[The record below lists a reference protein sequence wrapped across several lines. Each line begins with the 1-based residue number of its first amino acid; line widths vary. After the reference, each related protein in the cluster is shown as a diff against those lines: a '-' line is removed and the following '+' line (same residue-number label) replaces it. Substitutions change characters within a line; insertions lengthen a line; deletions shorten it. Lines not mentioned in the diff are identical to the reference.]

1 MSSDDIIDLED
12 GWKKVKEDGIE
23 PFLSFIENKERDFF
37 KARDYVKLYDLIFK
51 MCIQRDP
58 YNWSEHMYQRYT
70 QSILNYLL
78 EIVRPSFNSAC
89 NSYEI
94 AFLREWTTRW
104 KNQKLIVKGLS
115 KLFMYLDRFYTPNTD
130 GVLALSEQG
139 FKLYKEN
146 IFDQF
151 SPYARRA
158 ILHSIEK
165 ERHSEEQDRDLLKE
179 AVAVFVDI
187 GYNYNQKKLKVY
199 EAELEKAIVEH
210 AGAFYKRKSREWMDE
225 DSCPNYLEKA
235 ERMLNQEKKRVET
248 YMNRHTLE
256 PLKKQCYQRL
266 LQDHQT
272 ELLEKKTG
280 VFQMLSINA
289 VEDLSRLYRLY
300 SDWQKDLKPIADL
313 VHAHIKKAG
322 TECVDKSSQ
331 GRNQDANHQ
340 LVRNLIQLHAQYNKV
355 VTECFDK
362 AQVFQKSL
370 KKAFE
375 DFINKDNRVSK
386 LLAKFVNDVLKKG
399 TKVNIKD
406 VESTLGNVVF
416 LYGYIQEKDIFER
429 DYQIHLSNRLLNGL
443 CESEHAEKSMI
454 AKLKTEAG
462 YQWTN
467 KLEGMFKDVTISKE
481 LMDKFK
487 RQHNARDTDIQLDVN
502 VCTTGYWPS
511 SKVIPATLPDEV
523 KKICD
528 DFKQFYLNQQGGRKL
543 EWRLDQGQGEISV
556 AFSKNVKR
564 GLILS
569 TYQMMIMLVFN
580 NQKVAAFKHIMQVTG
595 IPRYEIQNH
604 LLSLCHPK
612 VGVLLKRPNKK
623 ELGDDDK
630 FMVNPKYKP
639 QLMNVVIPMMRT
651 VEGDGKER
659 EEEEKHVRLQR
670 KHQMQAAI
678 VRIMKARK
686 TMRHNLLV
694 AEVISQLQCRFPPK
708 PTMIKKEIEGLIEM
722 EYLERDKNN
731 RGTYNYLA

>member
-12 GWKKVKEDGIE
+12 GYKKVKEEGIK
-23 PFLSFIENKERDFF
+23 PFLNFIETGERDFF
-37 KARDYVKLYDLIFK
+37 RARDYVKLYDLIFK

-58 YNWSEHMYQRYT
+58 YNWSEQMYQRYT

-78 EIVRPSFNSAC
+78 EKVRPSFNAAC

-130 GVLALSEQG
+130 GILALKEQG

-165 ERHSEEQDRDLLKE
+165 ERHSEEQDRDLLKD
-179 AVAVFVDI
+179 AVGVFVDI
-187 GYNYNQKKLKVY
+187 GYSYNQKKLKVY
-199 EAELEKAIVEH
+199 ETELEKAIIDH

-256 PLKKQCYQRL
+256 PLHKQCYERL
-266 LQDHQT
+266 LRDHQT
-272 ELLEKKTG
+272 ELLDKKTG

-300 SDWQKDLKPIADL
+300 AYPSDVDLKVIAER
-313 VHAHIKKAG
+313 VEKHIKKAG
-322 TECVDKSSQ
+322 CEVVDKSSAGGAQ
-331 GRNQDANHQ
+331 GGNHQ
-340 LVRNLIQLHAQYNKV
+340 LVRNLIGLHAQYNKV
-355 VTECFDK
+355 VTECFNK
-362 AQVFQKSL
+362 AQVFQKAL

-399 TKVNIKD
+399 TKVNIRD
-406 VESTLGNVVF
+406 VEATLGNVVF

-454 AKLKTEAG
+454 AKLKCEAG

-481 LMDKFK
+481 IMSKFK
-487 RQHNARDTDIQLDVN
+487 RQQNSQTDIALEVN
-502 VCTTGYWPS
+502 ICTTGYWPS
-511 SKVIPATLPDEV
+511 SKIIPATLPDEV
-523 KKICD
+523 KGICG

-543 EWRLDQGQGEISV
+543 DWRLDQGQGEIQV
-556 AFSKNVKR
+556 AFSKAVKR

-580 NQKVAAFKHIMQVTG
+580 STKVAAFRHIMQITG
-595 IPRYEIQNH
+595 IPRFEIQNH

-623 ELGDDDK
+623 DLGEDDK
-630 FMVNPKYKP
+630 FMINPKYKT
-639 QLMNVVIPMMRT
+639 QLMNVVIPIMRT
-651 VEGDGKER
+651 VEDPNAHKQEM
-659 EEEEKHVRLQR
+659 KHIRLQR

-694 AEVISQLQCRFPPK
+694 AEVISQLSARFKPK
-708 PTMIKKEIEGLIEM
+708 PTHIKKEIEGLIEM

>member
-1 MSSDDIIDLED
+1 MSDDIIELEA
-12 GWKKVKEDGIE
+12 GYKRVKTEGID
-23 PFLSFIENKERDFF
+23 PFLSFIEAKERDFF
-37 KARDYVKLYDLIFK
+37 KAKDHVKLYDLIFK

-58 YNWSEHMYQRYT
+58 YNWSEEMYKRYT
-70 QSILNYLL
+70 HAILNYLL
-78 EIVRPSFNSAC
+78 EKVRPSFNAAV
-89 NSYEI
+89 NSYDI

-130 GVLALSEQG
+130 GILALKEKG
-139 FKLYKEN
+139 FMLYKEN

-151 SPYARRA
+151 SPTARRS
-158 ILHSIEK
+158 ILNSIEK
-165 ERHSEEQDRDLLKE
+165 ERHSEEQDRDLLRD

-187 GYNYNQKKLKVY
+187 GYSYNSQKLNVY
-199 EAELEKAIVEH
+199 KNELEKHIVEH

-248 YMNRHTLE
+248 YMNRNTLE
-256 PLKKQCYQRL
+256 PLNKQCYKRL
-266 LQDHQT
+266 LQDHQK

-300 SDWQKDLKPIADL
+300 KTFQSDLTPIANL
-313 VHAHIKKAG
+313 VHEHIKKAG
-322 TECVDKSSQ
+322 TDVVDKSSQ
-331 GRNQDANHQ
+331 CRNQDSNHQ
-340 LVRNLIQLHAQYNKV
+340 LVRNLIGLHAQYNKV

-375 DFINKDNRVSK
+375 EFINKDNRVSK

-406 VESTLGNVVF
+406 VEATLGNVVF

-454 AKLKTEAG
+454 AKLKMEAG

-487 RQHNARDTDIQLDVN
+487 RSQGDSKINADIQLEVN

-511 SKVIPATLPDEV
+511 SKIIPATLPGEV
-523 KKICD
+523 KQICD
-528 DFKQFYLNQQGGRKL
+528 NFKQFYLAQQGGRKL
-543 EWRLDQGQGEISV
+543 EWRLDQGQGEINV
-556 AFSKNVKR
+556 NFSKAVRR

-580 NQKVAAFKHIMQVTG
+580 NTKVAAFKHIMQVTG
-595 IPRYEIQNH
+595 IPRFEIQNH

-612 VGVLLKRPNKK
+612 VAVLLKRPNKK
-623 ELGDDDK
+623 ELGEDDK
-630 FMVNPKYKP
+630 FMINPKYRS
-639 QLMNVVIPMMRT
+639 QLMNVVIPIMRA
-651 VEGDGKER
+651 VINPNDGI
-659 EEEEKHVRLQR
+659 EEEKHIRLQR
-670 KHQMQAAI
+670 KHQMQAAV

-694 AEVISQLQCRFPPK
+694 AEVITQLSARFKPK